1 MPYGGGNKVHI
12 ISKRPLRQFWEK
24 HPDAQAPL
32 EDWRRITKAARWK
45 NLAETR
51 QDFPHADPVGRCTVF
66 NIGGNK
72 YRLIARIYYT
82 NQVLLVRFVLTHPEY
97 SRGGWKNDCY

>member
-1 MPYGGGNKVHI
+1 MHI

-24 HPDAQAPL
+24 HPDSQAPL
-32 EDWRRITKAARWK
+32 EDWWRITKAARWK

-51 QDFPHADPVGRCTVF
+51 QDFPQADPVGRCTVF